1 MHPKPIGP
9 PSNIQTNQ
17 AYPLPHIIG
26 LTMICKTCQ
35 RSTKDNEHGERGKT
49 PLEVRGQVLP
59 LVGHASQTNWAPIQH
74 PNQPSLPSPH
84 IIGLTMICKPCHRSI
99 KDNEHG
105 ERGKTPL
112 EMRGQVL
119 PLVGHASQTN
129 WAPIQHPNQPS
140 LPSTTHHWTYY
151 DI

>member
-35 RSTKDNEHGERGKT
+35 RCTKDNEHGERGKT

-59 LVGHASQTNWAPIQH
+59 LVGHASQTNWAAIQH
-74 PNQPSLPSPH
+74 PNQPSLPSPTH
-84 IIGLTMICKPCHRSI
+84 QLTMICKTCQRST

-105 ERGKTPL
+105 EREKTPL

-119 PLVGHASQTN
+119 PIHASQTN
-129 WAPIQHPNQPS
+129 CPHPTSKPTKPTLYHTS
-140 LPSTTHHWTYY
+140 L
-151 DI
+151 DLL

>member
-26 LTMICKTCQ
+26 LTMICTTCQ

-49 PLEVRGQVLP
+49 PLE
-59 LVGHASQTNWAPIQH
+59 
-74 PNQPSLPSPH
+74 
-84 IIGLTMICKPCHRSI
+84 
-99 KDNEHG
+99 
-105 ERGKTPL
+105 
-112 EMRGQVL
+112 MRGQVF

-151 DI
+151 DMYNMSKKYKRHFAWRMGKDSTRDEGPSVLTSGACIPNQLGPHPTSKPTKPTLYHTSLDLL